1 MDAKQKKIIALPAQ
15 PDQIDQ
21 WLTAMKSSIRTM
33 HKPMMMARARQT
45 ERNQRRH
52 RHAKKPK
59 FSVGDYVL
67 RSRVDHKHHDKLL
80 YLVPGKK
87 TDVHPSRLK
96 FYADSS
102 LEITEEN
109 REHVVAEGEVLTVEA
124 FLDYMWNAPK
134 KDYDILVS
142 WKGLEPIVDSLESA
156 KFLAR
161 GIPVLLNEFA
171 VAREDARFERHVLA
185 LTGQHNTSD

>member
-1 MDAKQKKIIALPAQ
+1 MDAKQKKIIALPEQ
-15 PDQIDQ
+15 PEQIEQ

-33 HKPMMMARARQT
+33 HKPMMT
-45 ERNQRRH
+45 ERNQKRH
-52 RHAKKPK
+52 QHAKQQN
-59 FSVGDYVL
+59 FDVDDYVL
-67 RSRVDHKHHDKLL
+67 RSKVDHNHQDKLL
-80 YLVPGKK
+80 VTWIGPCQITRADSHSFVVKYLVMGEE
-87 TDVHPSRLK
+87 TDVHSSRLS
-96 FYADSS
+96 FM
-102 LEITEEN
+102 LTITC
-109 REHVVAEGEVLTVEA
+109 G
-124 FLDYMWNAPK
+124 PK